1 MQSGKMFLSM
11 FFMKTWQGFGYAL
24 YAVGTIGQA
33 VTGKG

>member
-1 MQSGKMFLSM
+1 MSLSM
-11 FFMKTWQGFGYAL
+11 CFMKTWQGSGSAL